1 MMESEVRWLER
12 ELKIRNYSLRTVQA
26 YSLAVREFLKFAQK
40 RGKNHMSFK
49 WLDENFIKDFLLCK
63 KELDCSPKTL
73 NIYLCGIKFFYSQ
86 VLKISHKINIKF
98 AKRNFKLP
106 VVLSHSE
113 I

>member
-12 ELKIRNYSLRTVQA
+12 ELKIRNYSIRTVQA
-26 YSLAVREFLKFAQK
+26 YTLAVRQFPKFAQK
-40 RGKNHMSFK
+40 FGKTYMDFK
-49 WLDENFIKDFLLCK
+49 RLNEDFIKDFLLCK
-63 KELDCSPKTL
+63 KELNCSPKTL